1 MTDGLFETGYS
12 RLYSSYG
19 VEQLDARATPG
30 GAYSNQ
36 DDQLARHKQR
46 FNLLCSKAKS
56 MGYSIWVLGF
66 ATTLDAS
73 LTNCASTPSQ
83 ASTSSNQAALMAR
96 FVEIGKNI
104 GALRLTQ

>member
-1 MTDGLFETGYS
+1 M
-12 RLYSSYG
+12 
-19 VEQLDARATPG
+19 QPARDERRIQIDP
-30 GAYSNQ
+30 Q
-36 DDQLARHKQR
+36 QR